1 MKKEIRVLGIDD
13 MPFSFNEP
21 RVDIV
26 GVVMRGGVYLEGV
39 LKTTITVDGDDAT
52 EAIISMVERTRHR
65 KQLKVIMIDGAA
77 LGGFNIVDCALVHER
92 TKIPVITVTRNKP
105 DMESIKEALQKH
117 FSDWKRRWELLQ
129 GTAMKE
135 ITLTYPVYAAS
146 WGLSTA
152 EVRDILKLSIVRG
165 AIPEPLRVA
174 HLIATGIK
182 TGESHGRC

>member
-13 MPFSFNEP
+13 MPFSFNEET
-21 RVDIV
+21 VDIV

-39 LKTTITVDGDDAT
+39 LKATITVDGDDAT
-52 EAIISMVERTRHR
+52 ENIISMVEGTRHR

-77 LGGFNIVDCALVHER
+77 LGGFNIVDCSLVHAR

-105 DMESIKEALQKH
+105 DMARIREALRKH
-117 FSDWKRRWELLQ
+117 FSDWKWRWGILKSTSMEQIMLR
-129 GTAMKE
+129 
-135 ITLTYPVYAAS
+135 YPVYAAS
-146 WGLSTA
+146 WGFTT
-152 EVRDILKLSIVRG
+152 EEMKDIIKLSIVRG

-174 HLIATGIK
+174 HLIATGMK